1 MGHPQNAHG
10 GISQKALEDFQKRRK
25 KSSWKG
31 RFVFVMVFLFSDR
44 EDMFYSRGKKVLDLL
59 SISPIALLP
68 YGSVDKYF
76 LLTCWTEEYD
86 KPFGS

>member
-25 KSSWKG
+25 KSSFPG

-44 EDMFYSRGKKVLDLL
+44 EDMFYSRGKKVLDLI
-59 SISPIALLP
+59 SISPNCPPSLWVNRQVTSADLLDR
-68 YGSVDKYF
+68 GI
-76 LLTCWTEEYD
+76 
-86 KPFGS
+86 